1 MRIIF
6 DYSQLPFKIKIRSDE
21 MKNITLLTLTILMSV
36 MLAGCSLPEDL
47 KDMIPG
53 SSDGPAAE
61 QAQEPEAAKPVEIPA
76 MTTVETAP
84 AAVET
89 ETVSEDGAEE
99 NSFEGYVLTEEDIP
113 ENGVYTKSVKTP
125 GEVTIVFGG
134 DIDFDTG
141 YANMN
146 ALRSR
151 GGDISAALSPG
162 LLSLLRDS
170 DICILN
176 NEFPYSD
183 RGTPTAGKKFTFR
196 APPSTVHYLTDM
208 GVDIVGLANNH
219 AYDHGKDALLDTFD
233 TLDSEGIPYVGAG
246 HNIEEASKPVYFI
259 AGGMKIGIVCA
270 TQIERTSPPDTKEA
284 TETEPGVL
292 RTLDPAR
299 FLGVIE
305 EAEAHSDFVIVFVH
319 WGSEN
324 KNEFEASQRDLAEK
338 YAAAGADLIMGA
350 HPHVLQGFDYVGNV
364 PVMYSM
370 GNFWFNSKTLDNCA
384 VQAVITRDGLKSLR
398 FIPCQQRDCR
408 TTMFDEG
415 SEEFNRIIRQM
426 RGFSTDHADIDDSG
440 FVTYTETSKGRETLP
455 PSASSKPAPK
465 PDVPAV
471 DPALIDP
478 NAQPPETPE
487 TQAPP
492 QE

>member
-1 MRIIF
+1 
-6 DYSQLPFKIKIRSDE
+6 
-21 MKNITLLTLTILMSV
+21 MKHFTLLVFTILISV
-36 MLAGCSLPEDL
+36 MLAGCSVPEDI

-53 SSDGPAAE
+53 AADETVVPQEPESEASEPAGPAA
-61 QAQEPEAAKPVEIPA
+61 APA
-76 MTTVETAP
+76 MT
-84 AAVET
+84 AVPSSPVT
-89 ETVSEDGAEE
+89 GKTDIVSEDTADE
-99 NSFEGYVLTEEDIP
+99 NSFEGYVLSDEDTP

-125 GEVTIVFGG
+125 GEVTMVFGG

-170 DICILN
+170 DICMLN

-233 TLDSEGIPYVGAG
+233 TLEGEGIPYVGAG

-292 RTLDPAR
+292 RTLDPTR

-305 EAEAHSDFVIVFVH
+305 EAEAHSDFVVVFVH

-324 KNEFEASQRDLAEK
+324 KNDYEASQRELAEK
-338 YAAAGADLIMGA
+338 YVSAGADLIMGA

-398 FIPCQQRDCR
+398 FYPCQQRDCR

-415 SEEFNRIIRQM
+415 SEEYLRIIRQM

-455 PSASSKPAPK
+455 PSASSRPAPK
-465 PDVPAV
+465 PEAPAI
-471 DPALIDP
+471 DPALIAPDAQSP
-478 NAQPPETPE
+478 EPPAQP
-487 TQAPP
+487 Q
-492 QE
+492 Q

>member
-1 MRIIF
+1 MKKHLSLITFSLLLSIF
-6 DYSQLPFKIKIRSDE
+6 F
-21 MKNITLLTLTILMSV
+21 T
-36 MLAGCSLPEDL
+36 GCSVPEEITDL
-47 KDMIPG
+47 FPG
-53 SSDGPAAE
+53 MGSETEEASAVPETAVE
-61 QAQEPEAAKPVEIPA
+61 VPVQAPA
-76 MTTVETAP
+76 MTTVE
-84 AAVET
+84 ET
-89 ETVSEDGAEE
+89 PGPEEPEPVPEDPEPE
-99 NSFEGYVLTEEDIP
+99 NSFEGYILSDEDVP
-113 ENGVYTKSVKTP
+113 ENGVYLKSVKNP
-125 GEVTIVFGG
+125 GEVSIVFGG

-141 YANMN
+141 YANMS

-151 GGDISAALSPG
+151 GGDISAALSPD
-162 LLSLLRDS
+162 LLALLRDA
-170 DICILN
+170 DICMLN

-233 TLDSEGIPYVGAG
+233 TLDGEGIPYVGAG

-259 AGGMKIGIVCA
+259 AGGMKIGIVAA

-292 RTLDPAR
+292 RTLDPTR
-299 FLGVIE
+299 FISVIE
-305 EAEAHSDFVIVFVH
+305 EAKSHSDFVIVFVH

-324 KNEFEASQRDLAEK
+324 KNDYEASQRDLAEK
-338 YAAAGADLIMGA
+338 YEAAGADLIMGA
-350 HPHVLQGFDYVGNV
+350 HPHVLQGFDYVGKV

-384 VQAVITRDGLKSLR
+384 VEAVITKEGIRSLR
-398 FIPCQQRDCR
+398 FHPCQQRDCK

-415 SEEFNRIIRQM
+415 SDEYNRIIKQM
-426 RGFSTDHADIDDSG
+426 RGFSTQHADIDDQG
-440 FVTYTETSKGRETLP
+440 YVTYTETSLGRETLP

-465 PDVPAV
+465 PEVPAI
-471 DPALIDP
+471 DPSLIDP
-478 NAQPPETPE
+478 NAKTPE
-487 TQAPP
+487 QTEQP
-492 QE
+492 Q

>member
-1 MRIIF
+1 M
-6 DYSQLPFKIKIRSDE
+6 K
-21 MKNITLLTLTILMSV
+21 KNISLNIILLLALV
-36 MLAGCSLPEDL
+36 CLAGCSMPEEIT
-47 KDMIPG
+47 DMIPG
-53 SSDGPAAE
+53 MR
-61 QAQEPEAAKPVEIPA
+61 PEAEEAAAAPETPEDVPLQAPA
-76 MTTVETAP
+76 MTTVEETPEPEAPEP
-84 AAVET
+84 AAVDPEP
-89 ETVSEDGAEE
+89 E
-99 NSFEGYVLTEEDIP
+99 NSFEGYILGEGDTP
-113 ENGVYTKSVKTP
+113 ENGVYLKSVKNP
-125 GEVTIVFGG
+125 GEVSIVFGG

-151 GGDISAALSPG
+151 GGDISAALSPD
-162 LLSLLRDS
+162 LLSLLRDA
-170 DICILN
+170 DICMLN

-233 TLDSEGIPYVGAG
+233 TLDGEGIPYVGAG

-259 AGGMKIGIVCA
+259 AGGMKIGIVAA

-299 FLGVIE
+299 FLDVIE
-305 EAEAHSDFVIVFVH
+305 NAKANSDFVIVFVH

-324 KNEFEASQRDLAEK
+324 KNDYEASQRDLAEK

-384 VQAVITRDGLKSLR
+384 IEAVISKDGIKSLR
-398 FIPCQQRDCR
+398 FHPCQQRDCK

-415 SEEFNRIIRQM
+415 SDEYNRIIKQM
-426 RGFSTDHADIDDSG
+426 RGFSTDHADIDDTG
-440 FVTYTETSKGRETLP
+440 YVTYTETSLGRETLP

-465 PDVPAV
+465 PEVPSI
-471 DPALIDP
+471 DPTLIDP
-478 NAQPPETPE
+478 NAQAPEQTE
-487 TQAPP
+487 QP
-492 QE
+492 Q

>member
-1 MRIIF
+1 
-6 DYSQLPFKIKIRSDE
+6 
-21 MKNITLLTLTILMSV
+21 MKKPNFLFITLLIISLVLTACSV
-36 MLAGCSLPEDL
+36 PGPVKEL
-47 KDMIPG
+47 IPG
-53 SSDGPAAE
+53 FEPEHEEEIPVEEAAE
-61 QAQEPEAAKPVEIPA
+61 EQKAEPVMTFVPETAEIPEPD
-76 MTTVETAP
+76 VI
-84 AAVET
+84 
-89 ETVSEDGAEE
+89 SEDVIEE
-99 NSFEGYVLTEEDIP
+99 NSFEGYILGEDDVP
-113 ENGVYTKSVKTP
+113 ENGVYLKSVKNP

-151 GGDISAALSPG
+151 GGDISSALSPD

-170 DICILN
+170 DICMLN

-233 TLDSEGIPYVGAG
+233 TLDGEGIPYVGAG

-259 AGGMKIGIVCA
+259 AGGMKIGIVAA

-292 RTLDPAR
+292 RTLDPSR
-299 FLGVIE
+299 FVSVIE
-305 EAEAHSDFVIVFVH
+305 NTKANSDFVIVFVH

-324 KNEFEASQRDLAEK
+324 KNEYEASQRDLAEK
-338 YAAAGADLIMGA
+338 YEAAGADLIIGM

-364 PVMYSM
+364 PVMYSL

-384 VQAVITRDGLKSLR
+384 VSAVITRDGLKSLR
-398 FIPCQQRDCR
+398 FHPCQQRDCR

-415 SEEFNRIIRQM
+415 SDEYNRIIKQM
-426 RGFSTDHADIDDSG
+426 RTFSTEHADIDDQG

-455 PSASSKPAPK
+455 ASASSRPAPK
-465 PDVPAV
+465 PEVPVV
-471 DPALIDP
+471 DPTFIE
-478 NAQPPETPE
+478 QPEQNPETP
-487 TQAPP
+487 
-492 QE
+492 

>member
-1 MRIIF
+1 MKRNKLLLII
-6 DYSQLPFKIKIRSDE
+6 SLLLSLILTACSVPE
-21 MKNITLLTLTILMSV
+21 EITGL
-36 MLAGCSLPEDL
+36 
-47 KDMIPG
+47 IPG
-53 SSDGPAAE
+53 MEPAAE
-61 QAQEPEAAKPVEIPA
+61 EPAPVAESPEPEPEQSPA
-76 MTTVETAP
+76 MISVPEAP
-84 AAVET
+84 QVADVPDT
-89 ETVSEDGAEE
+89 SEDIEEE
-99 NSFEGYVLTEEDIP
+99 NSFEGYVLGEDDVP
-113 ENGVYTKSVKTP
+113 ENGVYLKSVKNP
-125 GEVTIVFGG
+125 GEVSIVFGG

-151 GGDISAALSPG
+151 GGEISAALSPD
-162 LLSLLRDS
+162 LLSLLQDA
-170 DICILN
+170 DICMLN

-233 TLDSEGIPYVGAG
+233 TLDGEGIPYVGAG
-246 HNIEEASKPVYFI
+246 HDIEEASKPVYFI
-259 AGGMKIGIVCA
+259 AGGMKIGIVAA

-292 RTLDPAR
+292 RTLDPTR

-305 EAEAHSDFVIVFVH
+305 NAKANSDFVIVFVH

-324 KNEFEASQRDLAEK
+324 KNDYEASQRDLAEK

-384 VQAVITRDGLKSLR
+384 VEAVITKDGIKSLR
-398 FIPCQQRDCR
+398 FHPCQQRDCK

-415 SEEFNRIIRQM
+415 SDEYNRIIKQM
-426 RGFSTDHADIDDSG
+426 RGFSTQHADIDDSG
-440 FVTYTETSKGRETLP
+440 YVTYTETSQGRETLP

-465 PDVPAV
+465 PETPAI

-478 NAQPPETPE
+478 AA
-487 TQAPP
+487 QAPEQTEQP
-492 QE
+492 Q